1 MTNPNPPVAPAGT
14 AAKLSLGQLIDA
26 WYMGE
31 RTQESVTP
39 IDVADDLLISGEH
52 DKALT
57 AYSMIPERSAE
68 LLSREGVAHYLAGRP
83 LESATLM
90 DVGVCMASAP
100 GKAMLAAVKQDARL
114 IRRAWHESIH
124 DLQALA
130 VEAALDSDLSP
141 YAIRCF
147 WTLAGGIATDEQ
159 RLEVAR
165 RGLDASGELYL
176 LAREALAL
184 SSLGR
189 AAEINMPRLSEAASR
204 NESCAAA
211 MLEITLDSGP
221 WDAADA
227 AVAHLKAYAKT
238 ESDPFQTAA
247 LLQALVDVS
256 AARSLGDLERAQRAL
271 SFTDTHPCRH
281 GLSDSD
287 RSDGES
293 YPLDDFLNVSA
304 IRMDAASILGL
315 DDVVIETATRIGMA
329 YLLHDDYQPSFDMAD
344 VALAAFRRT
353 WWVKDVFDRQL
364 STELIPQDNPLR
376 WMMVIIDLEEE
387 RKPKWD
393 SVKSFAR
400 GCVDLDLADWAQR
413 FVATVQLATGHP
425 KPEILG
431 RALARWSMHDPVEF
445 EIPKKAH
452 SAKPAVM
459 CGWVN
464 AAAKCLAEVPQD
476 VEVEISPNLTSTDLT
491 ESLKFVRG
499 TLEGLEL
506 ARQVHA
512 RMGTQHTAFCL
523 AFAAYAAKNYELAV
537 EIYRGIVAEYP
548 DDFSSTRNLALAY
561 AQACREKDLEGLR
574 REIKGRPANQEK
586 DWPRLAEEIG
596 GLLREARQKH
606 TELNKNELAISA
618 MRSCNARLG
627 AIITPE
633 QLTLA
638 QATALLALLRGCDLD
653 HSTWKIAPLSTSQVP
668 FAPSSRFINLLQDL
682 ANFGILGMDSVAS
695 SGVHAVDD
703 RIEFDWSKVTFKLH
717 PSGLELH
724 RAIRDRPR
732 QQWPVAWELELETL
746 AISVAV
752 EECMAYIW
760 HLAAERSLQ
769 LPSDADLR
777 SVYRAH
783 LQNASAGRCWYFT
796 FKTIQSANDYRTRVP
811 AGKPQVAGYILN
823 KLRQFGEL
831 AIERKWENSYNRL
844 WALPRSHFAGALHDV
859 LTGWGDSAFDLRIRD
874 LVV

>member
-1 MTNPNPPVAPAGT
+1 
-14 AAKLSLGQLIDA
+14 
-26 WYMGE
+26 
-31 RTQESVTP
+31 
-39 IDVADDLLISGEH
+39 
-52 DKALT
+52 
-57 AYSMIPERSAE
+57 
-68 LLSREGVAHYLAGRP
+68 
-83 LESATLM
+83 
-90 DVGVCMASAP
+90 
-100 GKAMLAAVKQDARL
+100 MLAAVKQDARL

-130 VEAALDSDLSP
+130 VEAALDSDPSP

-147 WTLAGGIATDEQ
+147 WALAGGTATDEQ

-189 AAEINMPRLSEAASR
+189 AAEINMPKLSEAASG

-211 MLEITLDSGP
+211 MLEVTLDNGP
-221 WDAADA
+221 WDAADS
-227 AVAHLKAYAKT
+227 AVAQLKAYAKT

-247 LLQALVDVS
+247 LVQALVDVS

-271 SFTDTHPCRH
+271 SFTNTHPCRN
-281 GLSDSD
+281 GLSASD

-293 YPLDDFLNVSA
+293 YPLNDFLNVSA

-315 DDVVIETATRIGMA
+315 DDVVIETATRVGMA
-329 YLLHDDYQPSFDMAD
+329 YLFHDDYQPSFDMAD

-376 WMMVIIDLEEE
+376 WMMVIIDLEGE

-413 FVATVQLATGHP
+413 YVATVQLATGHP
-425 KPEILG
+425 KPEVLG
-431 RALARWSMHDPVEF
+431 RALARWSMHEPDDF
-445 EIPKKAH
+445 EIPEKAY

-459 CGWVN
+459 CGWVR
-464 AAAKCLAEVPQD
+464 AAASYLAELPED
-476 VEVEISPNLTSTDLT
+476 GEVEISPNLSGTKLT
-491 ESLKFVRG
+491 ESLRFVRG
-499 TLEGLEL
+499 TSEGVIL
-506 ARQVHA
+506 AREVHA
-512 RMGTQHTAFCL
+512 RVGTQYTAFCL
-523 AFAAYAAKNYELAV
+523 AFAAYAAKEYDLSIET
-537 EIYRGIVAEYP
+537 YRSIVAEYP
-548 DDFSSTRNLALAY
+548 DHFGATRNLALAY
-561 AQACREKDLEGLR
+561 AQACREKDLEDLR
-574 REIKGRPANQEK
+574 RELAERPATEGR
-586 DWPRLAEEIG
+586 DWPRLVGEIG

-606 TELNKNELAISA
+606 TEVNKTELAISA
-618 MRSCNARLG
+618 MRACNARLG
-627 AIITPE
+627 AVITPE
-633 QLTLA
+633 QLTLG
-638 QATALLALLRGCDLD
+638 QATALLAVLRGCDLD
-653 HSTWKIAPLSTSQVP
+653 HSTWKIAPLNSSQVP
-668 FAPSSRFINLLQDL
+668 FAPSPRFTNLLPDL
-682 ANFGILGMDSVAS
+682 ANLGVLGMDSVERD
-695 SGVHAVDD
+695 GIHAVDG
-703 RIEFDWSKVTFKLH
+703 RLEFDWLKVTFKIH
-717 PSGLELH
+717 PSGMELH

-732 QQWPVAWELELETL
+732 QEWPVAWEQELETL

-760 HLAAERSLQ
+760 HLAEERKLQ
-769 LPSDADLR
+769 LPADADLR

-783 LQNASAGRCWYFT
+783 LQSASAGRCWYFT
-796 FKTIQSANDYRTRVP
+796 FKTIQSASDYRTRVP
-811 AGKPQVAGYILN
+811 AGKRQVAGYILN

-844 WALPRSHFAGALHDV
+844 LALPRSHFAGALHDV
-859 LTGWGDSAFDLRIRD
+859 LTGWGDSAFDLKIRD